1 MVETA
6 LPSTRAGWR
15 AQARGASMGA
25 RAWFSLITGLVI
37 LLCFGLGARPD
48 ARFQLSGFG
57 AALSLPDLV
66 VPVRPVAV
74 VGSVLAILGAG
85 YLALR
90 DPSRRRAT
98 WALAVVVSCFVASFL
113 CWAVAGRSMSLAG
126 LMGATAV
133 GSLPLLLGALAGVM
147 CERAGVINV
156 AIEAQFIL
164 GAFAAS
170 VFGSLGGIWIGM
182 ASGSLAGGLVGGL
195 LGVCAIRYLADQVVI
210 GIVLTLLVQGL
221 TGFLLIRVV
230 IPNAETLH
238 DPDVMGDVR
247 IPWLADI
254 PVVGEA
260 LFDQTVIWYL
270 AIAMLVVIQVALFRT
285 RWGLRVQAVG
295 ENPDAAES
303 AGIDVRRVRYHNV
316 LLGGLIAGLGGTFLT
331 IGSVGQFAPGISAG
345 KGFIALAAVIFGGWR
360 PLAAFGAALLFG
372 LADATQSI
380 LSVIGSPIP
389 SEVLQIFPY
398 VVTILALAGLVG
410 RVRPPAADGKPFVRA

>member
-1 MVETA
+1 
-6 LPSTRAGWR
+6 
-15 AQARGASMGA
+15 MGA

-195 LGVCAIRYLADQVVI
+195 C
-210 GIVLTLLVQGL
+210 
-221 TGFLLIRVV
+221 GF
-230 IPNAETLH
+230 
-238 DPDVMGDVR
+238 
-247 IPWLADI
+247 
-254 PVVGEA
+254 
-260 LFDQTVIWYL
+260 
-270 AIAMLVVIQVALFRT
+270 VATT
-285 RWGLRVQAVG
+285 R
-295 ENPDAAES
+295 
-303 AGIDVRRVRYHNV
+303 RR
-316 LLGGLIAGLGGTFLT
+316 
-331 IGSVGQFAPGISAG
+331 
-345 KGFIALAAVIFGGWR
+345 
-360 PLAAFGAALLFG
+360 GAA
-372 LADATQSI
+372 
-380 LSVIGSPIP
+380 
-389 SEVLQIFPY
+389 
-398 VVTILALAGLVG
+398 
-410 RVRPPAADGKPFVRA
+410 